1 MAEESF
7 TIKTSTDTL
16 EYDALQLRTWYA
28 EYLKIGGKHSMTTY
42 QNKINKFFEI
52 THDAYIFGD
61 LTKPDGS
68 SWEGRG
74 ETYMYWMEECKLKQK
89 EAARYFT
96 SIDNVTSYTQFEV

>member
-1 MAEESF
+1 MKMEEESF
-7 TIKTSTDTL
+7 KIKTSTMDF

-28 EYLKIGGKHSMTTY
+28 EYLKLGGKHSMTTY
-42 QNKINKFFEI
+42 QDKINKFFEI

-74 ETYMYWMEECKLKQK
+74 ETYMYWMKECKLQQK
-89 EAARYFT
+89 EADRYFT
-96 SIDNVTSYTQFEV
+96 SIDNVTSYT